1 MFKGKGVAG
10 VDKRGLQHRRTGQ
23 FHGLQQSDK
32 VVKLGTLDE
41 VPHRFP
47 NRVKHRLN
55 RGFAGELRVYLRN
68 IEGVVAKRAGT
79 TNTQRIRCAGVP
91 HVGIDG
97 LKCDGP

>member
-1 MFKGKGVAG
+1 M
-10 VDKRGLQHRRTGQ
+10 
-23 FHGLQQSDK
+23 QQSDK

-97 LKCDGP
+97 LKCDSP